1 MNINIHFTVKS
12 NWQIWRILISESDY
26 LVLESRDKDTKEASF
41 HSYHL
46 ETGKPLFE
54 NFQPDEKYYVGIETI
69 YKDILY
75 FHKYPK
81 PDLPNHK
88 GIAAFDIV
96 TSEMLWDN
104 EEYSFLFA
112 HNEKLYCFKQGF
124 DERYFYT
131 VDYKTGEMLED
142 IGSDYRKINA
152 LRMEADRQNNFDDY
166 IFPKLDFDESEF
178 KPLILDN
185 LKNPEVHGNIE
196 YATFDN
202 LLMFNYH
209 LKEGGEFYTNYFRII
224 DLKNHNTLFEEAL
237 NKKSGSLFTDSFFI
251 YKNYLILLKE
261 KNGLIIY
268 KLEM

>member
-1 MNINIHFTVKS
+1 MNLNKHFTVKS

-26 LVLESRDKDTKEASF
+26 LVLESRDKDTKEVFF

-54 NFQPDEKYYVGIETI
+54 NFQLDEKYYVGIETI

-166 IFPKLDFDESEF
+166 IFPKLDFEESEF

-185 LKNPEVHGNIE
+185 LKNLEVHGNIE

-224 DLKNHNTLFEEAL
+224 DLQNHNTLFEEAL
-237 NKKSGSLFTDSFFI
+237 NKKAGSLFTDSFFI

-261 KNGLIIY
+261 KDGLNIY
-268 KLEM
+268 KLEK